1 MAIKVANNQ
10 SLTAITALPAAITG
24 GAMTLLSTQT
34 ASGSSTLSFTS
45 GIDST
50 YPVYEFQFINIHPAS
65 ASRLQFQVDTGTNTS
80 YSQTI
85 QSAFFYA
92 YHSENGSSSGVG
104 ADENRHQN
112 AGTSLQD
119 LCGENISSGDDDAS
133 LSGTFTLYGPSSGTF
148 VKHFLART
156 SIMRSTPQ
164 VIDSYCGGYIN
175 QTTAITRVRFRMNS
189 GNIAGGK
196 IKMFG
201 VA

>member
-1 MAIKVANNQ
+1 MHK
-10 SLTAITALPAAITG
+10 
-24 GAMTLLSTQT
+24 TLISTPYDF
-34 ASGSSTLSFTS
+34 AEDSTETTVDITS

-80 YSQTI
+80 YSQQI

-92 YHSENGSSSGVG
+92 YHSEDGSSSGLG
-104 ADENRHQN
+104 ADANRHQN
-112 AGTSLQD
+112 VGTSLQD

-133 LSGTFTLYGPSSGTF
+133 LSGTFSLYAPSSGTYLKQF
-148 VKHFLART
+148 FART

-175 QTTAITRVRFRMNS
+175 TSTAITRVRFRMNS
-189 GNIAGGK
+189 GDIAGGK

-201 VA
+201 VK

>member
-1 MAIKVANNQ
+1 MPK
-10 SLTAITALPAAITG
+10 
-24 GAMTLLSTQT
+24 TLISTPYDFAVDGT
-34 ASGSSTLSFTS
+34 ETTVDITS

-65 ASRLQFQVDTGTNTS
+65 SSRLQFQVDTGTNTS

-175 QTTAITRVRFRMNS
+175 TSTAITRVRFRMNS
-189 GNIAGGK
+189 GDIAGGK

-201 VA
+201 VK